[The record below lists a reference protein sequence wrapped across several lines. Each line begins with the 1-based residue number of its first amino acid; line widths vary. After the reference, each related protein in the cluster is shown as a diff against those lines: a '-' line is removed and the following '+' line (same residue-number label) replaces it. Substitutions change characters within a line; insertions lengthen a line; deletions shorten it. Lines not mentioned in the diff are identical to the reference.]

1 MANQR
6 LINDSERGA
15 LKRRL
20 IFGAA
25 TLVGVFVMTVLVAA
39 TIWPVIDA
47 VETGKTAEYPE
58 VLPRYYSA
66 DPGRVF
72 DEVRASVEALEGF
85 EETSF
90 DEATRTVEGVITG
103 PVFGLEHDLTVR
115 VQVVTEFVTRVRVR
129 SASRVGKGDL
139 GQNARNIETFFV
151 EMDRRLGAV
160 RFNPPTPEGKAA
172 PDEAAPAKDDAVKQG
187 AEADPKADA
196 PADAPRED
204 PPAP

>member
-6 LINDSERGA
+6 LINDSERGD
-15 LKRRL
+15 LKRRV

-25 TLVGVFVMTVLVAA
+25 TLVGLFVMAVLVAA

-47 VETGKTAEYPE
+47 VETGRTEEYPD
-58 VLPRYYSA
+58 VIPRYYSA

-72 DEVRASVEALEGF
+72 DEVRASVAALEGF
-85 EETSF
+85 EETGF
-90 DEATRTVEGVITG
+90 DEATRTVKGVVTG

-160 RFNPPTPEGKAA
+160 RF
-172 PDEAAPAKDDAVKQG
+172 
-187 AEADPKADA
+187 
-196 PADAPRED
+196 D
-204 PPAP
+204 PPAPGSKEATGDAPATPDAKADSKPNAEPDGEVAASTNGASPE

>member
-6 LINDSERGA
+6 LINDGERGA
-15 LKRRL
+15 LKRRVL
-20 IFGAA
+20 LGAA
-25 TLVGVFVMTVLVAA
+25 TLVGLFVMTVLVAA
-39 TIWPVIDA
+39 TIWPVIDV
-47 VETGKTAEYPE
+47 VETGKTVEYPD

-72 DEVRASVEALEGF
+72 DEVRASVGSLETF
-85 EETSF
+85 EETSV
-90 DEATRTVEGVITG
+90 DASERVVEGLIIG

-139 GQNARNIETFFV
+139 GQNARNIETFFL

-160 RFNPPTPEGKAA
+160 RFDPSAQQASSSSSKTAPKTSPE
-172 PDEAAPAKDDAVKQG
+172 DDA
-187 AEADPKADA
+187 AADEESEPSEP
-196 PADAPRED
+196 PADSPE
-204 PPAP
+204 

>member
-1 MANQR
+1 MSNQR

-85 EETSF
+85 EETGF
-90 DEATRTVEGVITG
+90 DEATRTVKGVITG

-129 SASRVGKGDL
+129 SESRVGKGDL

-160 RFNPPTPEGKAA
+160 RFNPPTLEDKATLDKA
-172 PDEAAPAKDDAVKQG
+172 TPAKEDAAK
-187 AEADPKADA
+187 ADPKADA
-196 PADAPRED
+196 PADSPKAD

>member
-20 IFGAA
+20 IFGGA
-25 TLVGVFVMTVLVAA
+25 TLVGLLVMAVLVAA

-47 VETGKTAEYPE
+47 VETGKTAEYPD

-72 DEVRASVEALEGF
+72 DEVRASVAALEGF
-85 EETSF
+85 EEASF
-90 DEATRTVEGVITG
+90 DEANRTVEGVVTG

-129 SASRVGKGDL
+129 SSSRVGKGDL
-139 GQNARNIETFFV
+139 GQNARNIEAFFV

-160 RFNPPTPEGKAA
+160 RFNPPAA
-172 PDEAAPAKDDAVKQG
+172 KPVADAPAT
-187 AEADPKADA
+187 PDA
-196 PADAPRED
+196 PADAPATPPEED
-204 PPAP
+204 APSE